1 MLQNLIAPFKIMP
14 LEMSS
19 SILIIGTIFI
29 KSAKSQ
35 GSLQTNWMS
44 ICIFAK
50 SSRDGYAH

>member
-1 MLQNLIAPFKIMP
+1 MLQNLISPFKIVP
-14 LEMSS
+14 LEMWS

-44 ICIFAK
+44 ICILAK

>member
-1 MLQNLIAPFKIMP
+1 MLQNLIPPFKTVP
-14 LEMSS
+14 LEMWS
-19 SILIIGTIFI
+19 SILIIWAIVI

-44 ICIFAK
+44 ICILAK